1 METVEIIVKLFALI
15 TGGSAAGV
23 IIWKVMRFFVHL
35 ADDIKDLKE
44 YSHENLSDDI
54 EELKKHSLEN
64 HLGILRL
71 TVMSKEMPL
80 GERIVAG
87 DKYIKEGGN
96 GEVKKFIE
104 AELHIN
110 EIQNN

>member
-1 METVEIIVKLFALI
+1 METIETILKIFGII
-15 TGGSAAGV
+15 TGGSAAGL
-23 IIWKVMRFFVHL
+23 IIWKVMKFFVHL
-35 ADDIKDLKE
+35 ADDIKDLKA

-54 EELKKHSLEN
+54 KELKKHSLEN

-71 TVMSKEMPL
+71 TVMSKEMPI

-87 DKYIKEGGN
+87 AKYIEEGGN

-104 AELHIN
+104 NELHTN
-110 EIQNN
+110 EVQAD